1 MLGLDSCANNNTY
14 QLYLSVTSNVLTFMF
29 YLSLF
34 SSFVVLFGN
43 NFFNKIKKQQ
53 ITYIVLLG
61 LFVVSNFLLVTACNT
76 LAHSNNTD
84 YCNHAKPYIVD
95 ASRIK

>member
-1 MLGLDSCANNNTY
+1 MLGLDCCTNNNVY

-29 YLSLF
+29 YISLF

-43 NFFNKIKKQQ
+43 NFFNKMKKQQ
-53 ITYIVLLG
+53 ITYVVLLG

-76 LAHSNNTD
+76 LANSKGSD
-84 YCNHAKPYIVD
+84 YCNHARPYIVD
-95 ASRIK
+95 GSKIK